1 MIPRFSIVLTTY
13 NRAKLLERALN
24 SLIHQKFENWE
35 AIIVNDGS
43 TDETEKIISPYLKT
57 DARFHYH
64 KQTNQGE
71 AKAKNKGV
79 ELAKGEYIS
88 FLDSDDE
95 YEINHL
101 ESRNNLLNLH
111 PEVDL
116 LHGGVQII
124 GDTYVPDKN
133 NPEQLIHLSE
143 CIIGGTFFIR
153 NSCISLLEGFKDIP
167 LGTDSDLF
175 DRAVENNMIILKTD
189 LPTYI
194 YHRTAKDSITHNY
207 KNLSSGKNYSTN

>member
-1 MIPRFSIVLTTY
+1 MAPRFSIVITTY
-13 NRAKLLERALN
+13 NRATLLERALN
-24 SLIHQKFENWE
+24 SLLNQRFQNWE

-43 TDETEKIISPYLKT
+43 TDETDEIISSYLKSNP
-57 DARFHYH
+57 RFRSH
-64 KQTNQGE
+64 KQNNQGE

-79 ELAKGEYIS
+79 ELARGEYIT

-95 YEINHL
+95 FEIGHL
-101 ESRNNLLNLH
+101 EKRDQILKDH

-124 GDTYVPDKN
+124 GNEYVPDKN

-153 NSCISLLEGFKDIP
+153 NSCIQRLEGFKDIP
-167 LGTDSDLF
+167 LGTDSELF
-175 DRAVENNMIILKTD
+175 DRAVENKMRILKTD
-189 LPTYI
+189 FPTYI

-207 KNLSSGKNYSTN
+207 QNSDARNQP